1 MLVREDSIPMANTH
15 SSTILFDQTDSRNKK
30 RMVQMLR
37 RKTALSAKHN
47 DNNDVDKNFSLIKS
61 PITIDNDKND
71 DLLIN
76 NEKNIFNNNLDN
88 EKENIFPKILE
99 MDNIAEIKKN
109 FNLCAK
115 CRYIQFLPKL
125 YN

>member
-47 DNNDVDKNFSLIKS
+47 DNNDAEKYLSLIKS

-71 DLLIN
+71 DLLVN
-76 NEKNIFNNNLDN
+76 NEKNIFNNNLDI

-99 MDNIAEIKKN
+99 MDNIAEIKKK
-109 FNLCAK
+109 F
-115 CRYIQFLPKL
+115 
-125 YN
+125 